1 LRALSGKGDVV
12 GVVLGAG
19 LGERMREGVGQQ
31 KQLLAYRGTTLLGE
45 AVAQAEAS
53 SLDRV
58 IVVLGAAADDV
69 EATLTPER
77 ATIAYNPDYQRGNL
91 SSLKVGVVAAGDH
104 DAIVHLVGDM
114 PGVGASLIDLV
125 VDAWNQDRRP
135 LAVTRYRDRV
145 AHPFVLAAA
154 TTSRLD
160 QLREPKAIWRLIRD
174 SDPADVLEVEAGHDA
189 PIDVDTRED
198 YERLLASERESSPGA
213 E

>member
-1 LRALSGKGDVV
+1 M
-12 GVVLGAG
+12 VLGAG

>member
-1 LRALSGKGDVV
+1 V

-19 LGERMREGVGQQ
+19 LGERMGRQ
-31 KQLLAYRGTTLLGE
+31 KQLLPYRGTTLLGA

-69 EATLTPER
+69 EAALAPER

-91 SSLKVGVVAAGDH
+91 SSLQVGVAAAGDH
-104 DAIVHLVGDM
+104 DAIVHLVADM
-114 PGVGASLIDLV
+114 PGVEASLIDLV
-125 VDAWNQDRRP
+125 VDAWKQDPRP
-135 LAVTRYRDRV
+135 LAVTRYFDRV
-145 AHPFVLAAA
+145 GHPFVLAAV
-154 TTSRLD
+154 TTARLD
-160 QLREPKAIWRLIRD
+160 RLREPKAIWRLIRD
-174 SDPADVLEVEAGHDA
+174 SDPADVLEVEAGRDA

-198 YERLLASERESSPGA
+198 YERLLARERETSPGA

>member
-1 LRALSGKGDVV
+1 
-12 GVVLGAG
+12 VVLGAG

>member
-1 LRALSGKGDVV
+1 V

-19 LGERMREGVGQQ
+19 LGERIREGMGQQ
-31 KQLLAYRGTTLLGE
+31 KQLLGYRGTTLLGA

-77 ATIAYNPDYQRGNL
+77 ATIAYNPDYERGNL
-91 SSLKVGVVAAGDH
+91 SSLQVGVAAAGEH
-104 DAIVHLVGDM
+104 DAIAHLVADM
-114 PGVGASLIDLV
+114 PGVEASLIDLV
-125 VDAWNQDRRP
+125 VDAWKQDRRP

-145 AHPFVLAAA
+145 GHPFVLAAA
-154 TTSRLD
+154 TTARLD
-160 QLREPKAIWRLIRD
+160 RLREPKAIWRLIRD
-174 SDPADVLEVEAGHDA
+174 SDPADVLEVEAGRDA

-198 YERLLASERESSPGA
+198 YERLLARERETSAGA